1 VLLLEFLEQYWIDG
15 KPPFFGGETWK
26 LNTDLSAFLALILSL
41 SSFSTNKWKFMTH
54 K

>member
-1 VLLLEFLEQYWIDG
+1 
-15 KPPFFGGETWK
+15 

-54 K
+54 KWIFKHWIILVCTWRIFPLLHIL